1 MAPEF
6 LHPWIAVFVTI
17 TVFVCLNVRR
27 STPIDLLFL
36 GGLVCVTLAG
46 ILTPTDALKGF
57 ASPAVVTIACLFA
70 ISAGLRTCGVLDW
83 VGRKLLGNAKDEKG
97 AIWRLAGALITSSAF
112 LLNTALV
119 AMMAPVV
126 VNWCRQRGI
135 SPSRLLIPVSYLTI
149 LGGVCTLIGTSTTLV
164 VNAKLQQAEAEHKQQ
179 LQDLKTQRAELLA
192 TAKPTQDIEDKI
204 DKQSAIVSSLKP
216 MGLFEIGIAGIPC
229 ALVGAL
235 CLLTIGRRLLPTE
248 TTAKQSLAQQRK
260 NYLVEMKVLADCP
273 LIGKTVEEAGL
284 RHLPGLFLVEIDRD
298 GKVLTPISSS
308 DLILANDRLA
318 FVGVVGTIV
327 DLEKIPGLV
336 PVEGDVEDSTLN
348 ARRQRRMVEVVLSRS
363 APINGLTVREADFR
377 KRYQAAVVAVHR
389 NGEQLVGKIGDIKLA
404 QGDTLLLQTSPTFTS
419 RYRDSLHFYLIS
431 DVENSEPRV
440 HEKMPIAAAI
450 FAGLMAWLVV
460 GSFFSGSGDIGWASP
475 AIAAMVAVV
484 VMVLCRCMRMSQ
496 VRTAI
501 DVQLLVTIASAL
513 GLGLALEHSGAAQS
527 IAQTIVSSVGENP
540 YLLLIIIYVM
550 TMIMT
555 ELITNNAVAALMFPI
570 AVNLAISGGH
580 NPRPFIIAISLAAS
594 LSFLTPVGYQTNLMV
609 MGPGGYQPRD
619 FLKAGFPISLSVAVT
634 ALLVIPQFWSF

>member
-6 LHPWIAVFVTI
+6 LHPWIAVLVTLA
-17 TVFVCLNVRR
+17 VFVCLNVRR

-36 GGLVCVTLAG
+36 GGLVVVTLAG

-57 ASPAVVTIACLFA
+57 ASPAVVTIASLFA

-179 LQDLKTQRAELLA
+179 LQDLRTQRAELLA
-192 TAKPTQDIEDKI
+192 TAKPTQDIDDKI

-248 TTAKQSLAQQRK
+248 TTSKQSLAQQRK

-308 DLILANDRLA
+308 DLILADDRLA

-475 AIAAMVAVV
+475 AIAALVAVV